1 MDRGDEEDGEWI
13 RRCLEGDTGAFRPLV
28 ERYERMVRAMIR
40 RLVDAEH
47 EVDDLAQ
54 QAFVTAY
61 ENLAQYSS
69 NARFSTWLCQIALN
83 KSRDALRA
91 RRRRPEVSMDD
102 DFDVESA
109 ATGLEEQAAGKQHDA
124 QLQAA
129 LRRLKPAEREV
140 IVFKYI
146 QGCSY
151 EEVARIFGCTVEA
164 AKVRGHRAR
173 EELKRILESMGVTL

>member
-1 MDRGDEEDGEWI
+1 MDRDDEDGEWI

-28 ERYERMVRAMIR
+28 ERYERVVRAMIR
-40 RLVDAEH
+40 RLIDAEC

-69 NARFSTWLCQIALN
+69 NAKFSTWLCQIALN

-91 RRRRPEVSMDD
+91 RRRRLEVSMDD
-102 DFDVESA
+102 DLDVESA
-109 ATGLEEQAAGKQHDA
+109 ATGPEEQATGKQHDA

-129 LRRLKPAEREV
+129 LCRLKPTEREV

-151 EEVARIFGCTVEA
+151 EEVARMLGCTVEA

-173 EELKRILESMGVTL
+173 EELKRILESMGVTP